1 MPSEWRDLIGS
12 VIAEKANWTN
22 KEIIV
27 WLDNKERNKEEEY
40 TRLKAE
46 FIENSNR
53 HTENTRQEIWVR
65 VIEEVSRDSERYIL

>member
-12 VIAEKANWTN
+12 IIAEKANWTN

-27 WLDNKERNKEEEY
+27 WLDNKERNEEEEY

-46 FIENSNR
+46 FIGNGNR